1 MLKILYK
8 FILNFIYLKKIEN
21 IINKR
26 SLEIT
31 NDILKNYKSSKLAKV
46 KIDPKKI
53 KFDLSIVIPSY
64 CKFTIKIK
72 YLEYLLRKI
81 NIAINTAKLKNYE
94 IIILDNNSIKN
105 LSYLKKKFINL
116 NLKIYRN
123 KKTLPAY
130 KNWSKA
136 VNFCSG
142 RYVYLHS
149 DDDFVEKNFFKE
161 IKNIVNKNNHEL
173 ITWKVRPFI
182 NNKPK
187 SFAWYRQWPRVNSGT
202 FKPDNKLF
210 KYPIPSSGYI
220 AKRKFYE
227 KYGII
232 GSQDEGYD
240 LVCGIKFS
248 TYAKKGYF
256 ASRTI
261 SYYRMHSKQGSIIDD
276 PSNGLSRLNYFINSS
291 SVFLKFFKNNNAK
304 KKIFLYIKYYYY
316 LHVSLDM
323 FLSETK
329 SNNKNK
335 LGKFIFGNF
344 WVKKNF
350 NLLNKILPRLNLKII
365 SKKDIKIGQPKYNFY
380 KY

>member
-1 MLKILYK
+1 MLKVFYK

-31 NDILKNYKSSKLAKV
+31 NDILKNYKSSKLTKV
-46 KIDPKKI
+46 KIHPKKI

-64 CKFTIKIK
+64 CKFKIKIK
-72 YLEYLLRKI
+72 YLEYLLYRLS
-81 NIAINTAKLKNYE
+81 IAIKKAELENYE

-105 LSYLKKKFINL
+105 LKFLKKKFINL

-123 KKTLPAY
+123 KSTLPAF

-149 DDDFVEKNFFKE
+149 DDDFVEKNFFDE
-161 IKNIVNKNNHEL
+161 IKNIVKKNYHDL
-173 ITWKVRPFI
+173 ITWKVKPFI
-182 NNKPK
+182 NNKSK

-248 TYAKKGYF
+248 TFAKKGFF
-256 ASRTI
+256 ASKSI
-261 SYYRMHSKQGSIIDD
+261 SYYRMHSKQSSKIDD
-276 PSNGLSRLNYFINSS
+276 PSIGLSRLNYFIKSS
-291 SVFLKFFKNNNAK
+291 NVFLKFFKKNNAK
-304 KKIFLYIKYYYY
+304 KKIFLYMKYYYY
-316 LHVSLDM
+316 LHVGLDM
-323 FLSETK
+323 FLSESN

-335 LGKFIFGNF
+335 LGKFIFADF
-344 WVKKNF
+344 WVEKNF

-365 SKKDIKIGQPKYNFY
+365 SKKDIKISQPKYNFY